1 MAVSGGMCTAYR
13 CAILDDGHIHS
24 TSTTYPRGLCDDPAA
39 AVRKLADGGQPVVA
53 GGDMEETRRLWGV
66 FRIDIGKAKAGG

>member
-24 TSTTYPRGLCDDPAA
+24 TSTTYPRSLCDDPAA
-39 AVRKLADGGQPVVA
+39 AVRKLADGGRPVVA

-66 FRIDIGKAKAGG
+66 FRIDIGKT